1 VYEKRTCSTALLVF
15 LTVRL
20 TAVKAQPWSICEY
33 CAGTSRGPSVAFD
46 LFPGSTPQLPS
57 EEDFGEFSSFEK
69 EEPPEFCLGNFQDVN
84 VGGWHVIFP
93 LNKPNL

>member
-69 EEPPEFCLGNFQDVN
+69 EEPPEFCLGIPRREH
-84 VGGWHVIFP
+84 GWLIRHF
-93 LNKPNL
+93 LAK